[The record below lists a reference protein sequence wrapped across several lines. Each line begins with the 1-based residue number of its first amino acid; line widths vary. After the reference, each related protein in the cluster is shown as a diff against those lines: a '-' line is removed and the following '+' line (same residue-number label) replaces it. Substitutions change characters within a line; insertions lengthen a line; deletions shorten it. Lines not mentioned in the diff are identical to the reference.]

1 MPTVEI
7 YRLRPS
13 NTSEKFASRTGTNLR
28 RVVSNGIVTKRCKR
42 REAGPRRVSLPIRQE
57 RLGVIMFTI
66 AYFNTLLY
74 VHLLLAQA
82 EDAADS
88 FKEMGSLLLWGM
100 LGAVGL
106 AAVVAVILLRLQSR
120 RESMTDYVSI
130 NPSRHENQD

>member
-1 MPTVEI
+1 
-7 YRLRPS
+7 
-13 NTSEKFASRTGTNLR
+13 
-28 RVVSNGIVTKRCKR
+28 
-42 REAGPRRVSLPIRQE
+42 
-57 RLGVIMFTI
+57 MFTI